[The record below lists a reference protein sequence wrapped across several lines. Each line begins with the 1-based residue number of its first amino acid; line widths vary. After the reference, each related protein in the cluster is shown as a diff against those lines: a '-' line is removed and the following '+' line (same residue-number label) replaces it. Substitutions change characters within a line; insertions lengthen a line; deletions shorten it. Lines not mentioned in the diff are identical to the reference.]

1 MYSTLVSGEEHVL
14 TSMESESDPTAVLER
29 LRRAIDGHDLDALA
43 DCFDPD
49 YRSEFP
55 AHPDR
60 TFHSHEQMR
69 KNWTQI
75 FGAVPDIEAVLLR
88 SASEGDTAWAEW
100 EWTGTRPDGTP
111 FAMRGVTVQ
120 GVRHDRI
127 VWVRLYMEPLREGG
141 ADEGVRQG
149 LAGR

>member
-1 MYSTLVSGEEHVL
+1 MV
-14 TSMESESDPTAVLER
+14 TSLDLESEYSPTAALEC
-29 LRRAIDGHDLDALA
+29 LREAINSHDLHLLA
-43 DCFDPD
+43 ACFEPD
-49 YRSEFP
+49 YHSEFP

-60 TFHSHEQMR
+60 TFHGHEQMR

-75 FGAVPDIEAVLLR
+75 FGAVPDIEAELLR

-100 EWTGTRPDGTP
+100 EWTGTRADGAP

-127 VWVRLYMEPLREGG
+127 AWVRLYMEPVQEAAGG
-141 ADEGVRQG
+141 ADEGVRQS